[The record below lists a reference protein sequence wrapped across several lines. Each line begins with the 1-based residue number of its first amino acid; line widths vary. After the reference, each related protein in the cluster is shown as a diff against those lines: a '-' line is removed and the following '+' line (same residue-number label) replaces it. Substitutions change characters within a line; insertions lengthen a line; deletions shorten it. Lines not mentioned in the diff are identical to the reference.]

1 MQSIYFKQLGPGL
14 FFYSFCFVFY
24 FFVFLLLFFFYLA
37 EQNCFTSQPKTWHSV
52 LHVQEGFK
60 QEKQRRS
67 FSSVL
72 HVQEGITT
80 RKAEKIFLQSTDLL

>member
-24 FFVFLLLFFFYLA
+24 FFVFLLLFFFIW
-37 EQNCFTSQPKTWHSV
+37 QNKTALPANLKLGIV
-52 LHVQEGFK
+52 FYMYRKAFK